1 MSLKLP
7 GGSSVERQGGGDPMH
22 HDQIEEGGLSMTLGT
37 GGYHKASNFFQGR
50 EGGGGRECN
59 ADTDIVWEPHS
70 LTAAPNTCT
79 Q

>member
-22 HDQIEEGGLSMTLGT
+22 HDQRGEGGLSVTPGT

-50 EGGGGRECN
+50 ERGGR
-59 ADTDIVWEPHS
+59 
-70 LTAAPNTCT
+70 
-79 Q
+79 QGM